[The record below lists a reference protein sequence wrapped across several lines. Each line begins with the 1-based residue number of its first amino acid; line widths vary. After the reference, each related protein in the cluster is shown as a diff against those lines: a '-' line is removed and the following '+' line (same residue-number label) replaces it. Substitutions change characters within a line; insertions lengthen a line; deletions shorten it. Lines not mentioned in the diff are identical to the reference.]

1 MSRSRSQGTEVT
13 IVTGDI
19 LTPELF
25 FLNNFSELPL
35 SPQHRNLLLAAL
47 TAAKKMLVSRW
58 VPPHS
63 MTRRV
68 WGLS

>member
-1 MSRSRSQGTEVT
+1 MY
-13 IVTGDI
+13 
-19 LTPELF
+19 LF
-25 FLNNFSELPL
+25 HFSELAL
-35 SPQHRNLLLAAL
+35 SQQPRNLLLAAL

-68 WGLS
+68 WAYLCWTLLLWNYLQLVFMEQSQKR